1 MCYDVS
7 FHTNIQLTLDVFPD
21 LEDNRQLELNS
32 DALIHVEGHALPLY
46 YVINT
51 RDRVPQLTNME
62 WGVTPLYVK
71 DPKER
76 KARRSGM
83 INARSERILDDQ
95 KSYWYRIRNN
105 RCLIPVSGIYEH
117 RQITGWKNKV
127 PYLVQLRETP
137 LFFLPGLYQESTE
150 VDTVT
155 GELYQEGTYTLITR
169 PANSLMAQIHNSGE
183 NKHRMPLFVHHEM
196 AKQWIDPELSEAGV
210 REVLNYEIPV
220 EELSYSTV
228 YTIRGGKLRPDH
240 KEKDAHWEWPALPPL
255 GNDTPLNAGAQQSLF

>member
-7 FHTNIQLTLDVFPD
+7 FHTNIQLTLDIFPD
-21 LEDNRQLELNS
+21 LADNRQLELNS
-32 DALIHVEGHALPLY
+32 DALIHVEGHALPMY
-46 YVINT
+46 YIINT
-51 RDRVPQLTNME
+51 KDHVPQLTNME

-76 KARRSGM
+76 KTRRSGM
-83 INARSERILDDQ
+83 INARSERILDDH

-105 RCLIPVSGIYEH
+105 RCLIPVTGIYEH

-127 PYLVQLRETP
+127 PYLVQMKDMP

-150 VDTVT
+150 VDTTT

-169 PANSLMAQIHNSGE
+169 PANGLMAQIHNSGE

-196 AKQWIDPELSEAGV
+196 AKWWIDPELTEAGV
-210 REVLNYEIPV
+210 REVLNYEVPV
-220 EELSYSTV
+220 DELSYSTV
-228 YTIRGGKLRPDH
+228 YTIRGGKQRPDH
-240 KEKDAHWEWPALPPL
+240 LEKDAHWEWAALPPL
-255 GNDTPLNAGAQQSLF
+255 GKDTPLNAGMQQSLF